1 MSEVPAGNLARSW
14 FGQVAGGGEHTLF
27 ALDTGDLYSCG
38 AGSQGQ
44 LGNASNDEVKES
56 SLTPGNEIVPRKILV
71 VREAFVHVSAGHNHS
86 AAISAGGTLYM
97 WGDPRDGKLGHGIA
111 KDSAASNDND
121 AVGINDDEFFTT
133 LWPQPVLF
141 FKSNERRIKFVSC
154 GADHTLCLDDNG
166 GIYSWGLGNYGNLG
180 HGDTKNQ
187 IKPRLIESLK
197 DSTIAFTAAGSKHS
211 LGMSH
216 SGIVYTWGHGDKG
229 RLGNGDR
236 RGSLIPEENAFFN
249 SSAIRAVQGAC
260 GEAHTAVV
268 GANGTLYTFGSG
280 SYGRLGHGEELDVF
294 VPKLVDTL
302 QRENIAQVACGA
314 FHTVILTSN
323 GMIFSCGSG
332 RYGQLGHDGFAD
344 GGMPNFLEPSL
355 ILEGG
360 EVEYTLVACGT
371 FHTIALTSDKKVRS
385 WGFGGS
391 GRLGHAPKSGS
402 KSDSTL
408 LDEYFKPTTILT
420 LKNVDITGVLDLKED
435 QSNNADQE
443 GNASTGG
450 GKTPGGSSIAY
461 SLSPKAVRMVDCGEQ
476 HTLMLTQSGH
486 VWAWGNNSQGQLG
499 IVIANSKRNFVSKP
513 EQLTQSFSVHTM
525 AFIAAGNKHSMAV
538 TASGD
543 VFTWGRGKEGQ
554 LGLGG
559 SENKS
564 EPQIVS
570 SLQGRAVVFAA
581 GGECMS
587 AVIVEDGSLY
597 TWGAGDLGKLGQG
610 SISANQRLPRMV
622 RGALL
627 NEVVVQVSLGFEH
640 SGCVTESGKL
650 FTWGGGW
657 FGRLGI
663 GHTENQ
669 YTPVQVQSLQ
679 YKKCL
684 RVSCGAYHTLA
695 VTKQADLYSWG
706 KASSG
711 LGYSLPNG
719 QESALLPQR
728 VNHFKQI
735 MESVCFAEAAY
746 DHSIVITGK
755 GHVHTFGKGKYGKL
769 GSAFNLLDDEAEED
783 VMVPTVT
790 RDLYGT
796 HKEFQVGDVPW
807 RDLSDEVRCV
817 RAFTNHCVALTVKG
831 DIYTWGNG
839 GSGRL
844 GHGTQKK
851 EICPREVLH
860 LPGVNDKKRKEGM
873 EMYKTAR
880 KSAARLK
887 KASPMNTSNLRNAAR
902 LARQQGRGGIV
913 DGGSTGA
920 AGGDAWGHGQ
930 AQGRDISGRSG
941 QSNEGDP
948 AKGIQGSGPGDGSG
962 DGMGGKGRGGLD
974 GATGLG
980 QTEKRADGTTGDD
993 SLGPMAS
1000 NDMFNR
1006 GDKEALASQDVV
1018 TELAEGGS
1026 LSGDMQAGDGKGDLQ
1041 TTLARAVAE
1050 SQKDGASGDND
1061 LAAQDGAVDIG
1072 GQSSVVEDF
1081 QILGQ
1086 IPSAKYVQNKL
1097 ELEKPEYSEN
1107 NLTKL
1112 TNFSNRK
1119 RSIVCDHLVRCE
1131 RLEDEIS
1138 TTMYNIKW
1146 TVNAIVQ
1153 THDSGKDNR
1162 WATPRDVHARRLAI
1176 PVDIVPQK
1184 GNLERIFSLL
1194 RVQPNYLLG
1203 IYNYFIAAN
1212 RDADTNV
1219 QHVKRFVD
1227 LVFAVF
1233 GDLSI
1238 PFNENRFLVLC
1249 NDILLIE
1256 MRRTAQLSNND
1267 FSTFSVHFFKANSV
1281 FGRLMKIYMLSPH
1294 IVSRANGSVRN
1305 PITQLFKQK
1314 NTNFDYNPNRVYAD
1328 LENTAV
1334 SRDMSLEKLKAVYG
1348 DQRVQTLVNK
1358 RIDDLSYLAREI
1370 FITISKSVEQLHRAV
1385 VWICCQIHSHLTA
1398 TFSDS
1403 LHNQHENFNLLIG
1416 KFLIER
1422 LYGPM
1427 ILNPA
1432 KYNVC
1437 QLPITPVLSKNL
1449 SLIEIA
1455 LRHFAAHM
1463 PYKNSVPWLKSLSAE
1478 VDFNRRTAQLWS
1490 RNVLQ
1495 GKSIN
1500 MKTDLVIDMYREHL
1514 RPIENFTESIG
1525 LSNIKYVRYVLYK
1538 CVKVITSGRDDPMHK
1553 YVRGVNG
1560 LTYNLEDQ
1568 KEAENFVRQCD
1579 YLDDSGIGLG
1589 LPEQYAVNITFHTR
1603 LMTTSGVEKLRAYEK
1618 SRSDEAQQDSR
1629 KFDSQG
1635 NKAEDSEFENI
1646 ETIGD
1651 IIASPD
1657 DPTDDD
1663 ENVARDQQNVV
1674 ALFTDSRNGVP
1685 LPSYLAT
1692 ADATLLSHEKA
1703 NGGMLL
1709 NKQQIAVREVIK
1721 QMEDLTESL
1730 ADSAKLRRLLMKKI
1744 REQQVKDPESRNW
1757 DMQTNYRLAYDFL
1770 KSLPGSIDQLFGAF
1784 LLDIEERKN
1793 AGDMIVHEVRSLMEI
1808 ENDIKTFYQYLLK
1821 RKNTCTN
1828 YLKQIYTGFEESQNE
1843 QVKRAIGSE
1852 KSNNAKMSKK
1862 KIGYQTKNEL
1872 HDARILVQ
1880 QLQYLSKPPSLEKLL
1895 LGRKNVFRGS
1905 FRCFSYM
1912 EMQQKDIVV
1921 MVDVTGL
1928 QDNHNEDKA
1937 EKNGEDIRKRVH
1949 YTFASKR
1956 PGVFLITTSYD
1967 KDFVLDVFSV
1977 ETGQTVKL
1985 KNAMIRT
1992 WRPLGS
1998 QSTFIVSNLLEL
2010 LQELTMK
2017 KLLLDFHPN
2026 KASK

>member
-1 MSEVPAGNLARSW
+1 
-14 FGQVAGGGEHTLF
+14 
-27 ALDTGDLYSCG
+27 
-38 AGSQGQ
+38 
-44 LGNASNDEVKES
+44 
-56 SLTPGNEIVPRKILV
+56 
-71 VREAFVHVSAGHNHS
+71 
-86 AAISAGGTLYM
+86 M

-435 QSNNADQE
+435 QNNNADQE

-1050 SQKDGASGDND
+1050 SQKDGAGGDND

-1227 LVFAVF
+1227 LV
-1233 GDLSI
+1233 
-1238 PFNENRFLVLC
+1238 
-1249 NDILLIE
+1249 
-1256 MRRTAQLSNND
+1256 
-1267 FSTFSVHFFKANSV
+1267 
-1281 FGRLMKIYMLSPH
+1281 
-1294 IVSRANGSVRN
+1294 
-1305 PITQLFKQK
+1305 
-1314 NTNFDYNPNRVYAD
+1314 
-1328 LENTAV
+1328 
-1334 SRDMSLEKLKAVYG
+1334 
-1348 DQRVQTLVNK
+1348 
-1358 RIDDLSYLAREI
+1358 
-1370 FITISKSVEQLHRAV
+1370 
-1385 VWICCQIHSHLTA
+1385 
-1398 TFSDS
+1398 
-1403 LHNQHENFNLLIG
+1403 
-1416 KFLIER
+1416 
-1422 LYGPM
+1422 
-1427 ILNPA
+1427 
-1432 KYNVC
+1432 
-1437 QLPITPVLSKNL
+1437 
-1449 SLIEIA
+1449 
-1455 LRHFAAHM
+1455 
-1463 PYKNSVPWLKSLSAE
+1463 
-1478 VDFNRRTAQLWS
+1478 
-1490 RNVLQ
+1490 
-1495 GKSIN
+1495 IN

-1635 NKAEDSEFENI
+1635 NKAEDSEFESI

-1793 AGDMIVHEVRSLMEI
+1793 AGDMIVHE
-1808 ENDIKTFYQYLLK
+1808 
-1821 RKNTCTN
+1821 
-1828 YLKQIYTGFEESQNE
+1828 
-1843 QVKRAIGSE
+1843 
-1852 KSNNAKMSKK
+1852 
-1862 KIGYQTKNEL
+1862 
-1872 HDARILVQ
+1872 
-1880 QLQYLSKPPSLEKLL
+1880 LQYLSKPPSLEKLL
-1895 LGRKNVFRGS
+1895 LGRKNIFRGS